1 MAEPRT
7 RLGKILQQEYQ
18 SKGVVGGVMSA
29 LGKRSLEKLDI
40 RNSLFGG
47 SGLGSVIG
55 QKIFGK
61 GYSATRKTGA
71 SGVESV
77 SELSQNLNSS
87 VLEEINANSRISAKN
102 SVVLPSMARDMN
114 LMRMN
119 IIKLVKLQGGTPSM
133 KADMF
138 FNRAK
143 EREMLFENQ
152 FAKNKISKN
161 SKTPEKIAENK
172 NIFQSILDGL
182 GGTFLPLLMGRVIA
196 VLSSPTV
203 IASLA
208 ALVGLIA
215 LSRTTPGKLFPKLAD
230 SGDLQTLNKALS
242 DSQTEK
248 GRKNMVKEAEDFA
261 KRALPKN
268 KPSEEDIQGVREGKK
283 IFYNKLNRETGLTEP
298 VFRDVQEAAKESQ
311 NRQIGNFDLEDYAAR
326 VGELESG
333 SNYESDNGVGFIG
346 KYQFGS
352 QALETFGYLKPG
364 SSKKYGATGPNAAV
378 YHPDAWSKSSL
389 QDFLYNVSLQE
400 QLFKKYTL
408 ANLDGLKKA
417 KIVTETSTPNQI
429 GEALYTAH
437 VGGVGGAKDLFLKG
451 KSRNDFLHGEKGSTS
466 TSRNKMA
473 ASYEG
478 GKPSSSGAIVAAG
491 SNTNTNAN
499 NTGAPVVL
507 NTNNITNNS
516 GGGSSGQ
523 LSSADVMDTELGRL
537 LLTRMY

>member
-7 RLGKILQQEYQ
+7 RLGRILQQEYQ
-18 SKGVVGGVMSA
+18 SKGIVGGTFSA

-61 GYSATRKTGA
+61 GYSATKKTGA
-71 SGVESV
+71 PGVEKI

-87 VLEEINANSRISAKN
+87 VLQEINTNSRISAKN

-138 FNRAK
+138 FSRAK

-152 FAKNKISKN
+152 YGKNKISKN

-196 VLSSPTV
+196 VLSSPAVLT
-203 IASLA
+203 SLA
-208 ALVGLIA
+208 ALVGMIA
-215 LSRTTPGKLFPKLAD
+215 ISRTTPGKLLPESAKKSD
-230 SGDLQTLNKALS
+230 TKELQRALGQS
-242 DSQTEK
+242 STSE
-248 GRKNMVKEAEDFA
+248 GRERMAKEAEEFS
-261 KRALPKN
+261 N
-268 KPSEEDIQGVREGKK
+268 KATPENKLSKQDIQDVRDGKK
-283 IFYNKLNRETGLTEP
+283 IFYRPMNFETGKTEYKVVDREKAVNEYNNKTSGYDSSKLSAEQKKIADLIYTRFIEAGFNEAQATAALANAYAESSFNP
-298 VFRDVQEAAKESQ
+298 SAANITDKEESYGLFQMNRKGGLGQGYTPEQLKDPETNIAIAIRESKKSKNFLQSTNVEGAVKAFVEDVERPKDKLSAISKRTSVALAMQPK
-311 NRQIGNFDLEDYAAR
+311 NT
-326 VGELESG
+326 GEFINQSSL
-333 SNYESDNGVGFIG
+333 DNGV
-346 KYQFGS
+346 
-352 QALETFGYLKPG
+352 
-364 SSKKYGATGPNAAV
+364 SKINTGV
-378 YHPDAWSKSSL
+378 
-389 QDFLYNVSLQE
+389 
-400 QLFKKYTL
+400 
-408 ANLDGLKKA
+408 
-417 KIVTETSTPNQI
+417 NQI
-429 GEALYTAH
+429 A
-437 VGGVGGAKDLFLKG
+437 V
-451 KSRNDFLHGEKGSTS
+451 
-466 TSRNKMA
+466 
-473 ASYEG
+473 
-478 GKPSSSGAIVAAG
+478 
-491 SNTNTNAN
+491 
-499 NTGAPVVL
+499 
-507 NTNNITNNS
+507 NTNNTTNNS